1 MPGSAILSCLER
13 SRNTLPELLCELL
26 RKPLDVLAQ
35 IDVLCLPVIC
45 RPYLSRM
52 NLDAF
57 HLELAC
63 LPGT

>member
-1 MPGSAILSCLER
+1 MPGSTALSCLAR

-35 IDVLCLPVIC
+35 IDAPCLPVVC

-63 LPGT
+63 LLGT

>member
-1 MPGSAILSCLER
+1 MPCSTALSCLER

-35 IDVLCLPVIC
+35 IDALCLPVVC